1 MEVNTPEHHTY
12 SNVNDNSNK
21 FSLKSENED
30 NIINNENCID
40 KSLDSN
46 KIKDKS
52 KYKMKYTEVI
62 SKCKNRDEK
71 KYINDNEFICNLLL
85 MPSFIDIPNKCSTFS
100 MITYCYQ
107 ENENIELIYSI
118 SNKIEKYVNNLDGI
132 DRNNFI
138 NVFFRAAYFFQK
150 EKNFFYAFKYIKKC
164 DSFLDSS
171 IQSNK
176 IKQISKFLNE
186 MENDL
191 DIYIKEKKK
200 KFENEIDEKIC
211 DKVNEIIQSIFVN
224 KNNTIGNTSD
234 NNDKYF
240 YVINKT
246 WLKKAM
252 DFIIPFKTIMKDK
265 LNEKVNY
272 INSAFDRKYAFQNYF
287 DENEKEK
294 GIINKYASYPGPIN
308 NYPLKDFKDSWKD
321 CNNLDE
327 NDFIKKELNIN
338 KDYMFINSCDWE
350 FLKSIFDCTNE
361 IKRTAN
367 YSDLIQLKFILF
379 DRRIN
384 KKNNNMNL
392 LKEKYIQ
399 INNNSAIRQLK
410 DKILTSV
417 NKVLNSEINQ
427 DLDPEINQVLN
438 SEINSQQ
445 ELSFYLL
452 NKENKNILIEMVSAF
467 YKEIQ
472 MYESLYIE
480 KVELQDNNTLN
491 DFFQKYDKKKH
502 ILILEIIQKGE
513 MNYLIQLDKN
523 YKCSEC
529 NKTILN
535 INEKYN
541 CDYCHFSLFCS
552 SNCSNNSYDHRQIDN
567 FLKGLMEPKFNLSEF
582 FDIELKSILRYGTV
596 KGNVGIYNSE
606 INNCCNSVF
615 QCLSHTEDLTKYFL
629 MECHKKEAISLND
642 FSSNDIFLNRYYK
655 FIDCIWTSNGYS
667 YADGYGHNINIAVY
681 NSKDYV
687 TFVCNSNHIKDN
699 NPDAFEFL
707 SSFLRHLHKD
717 LKRGT
722 NMQINNI
729 EEQRDDENDEIA
741 SKRYLDYFKS
751 SDDSFI
757 CDLFTGLFKYTY
769 GCSCGKKTIKY
780 EKLKFL
786 ELPIPTKKSTT
797 NIQFKLFT
805 QNGNFIDIYMKADSK
820 TEMKDLILKSI
831 SYLKQKKDKNEEKK
845 DLENTQKVKI
855 DGNLFNFNLKFVPD
869 SVLYNS
875 IQVIEFTKSLTM
887 INIYKPSYENINK
900 KKSGKDIPFDN
911 QNYFSLKK
919 KDTELIFFETDIKSN
934 LKDYI
939 DVYIY
944 PVIEKEKEGLF
955 IFNTVRQQRILSF
968 PLIISVGKYQTLN
981 QLEVIVQEKVK
992 KILHEQAQNITNA
1005 IDICYPH
1012 FNDKWKNWKIGKCP
1026 ICAKKVDNNLWC
1038 SLSGSAY
1045 MNMTFHKFL
1054 HEKNTNRPLILYAQ
1068 SSFYNTG
1075 YELYRGMKL
1084 FNKKCE
1090 LDLRNN
1096 ITLYDA
1102 LELMK
1107 SEEEE
1112 ELVEAE
1118 LCKKCNKK
1126 GKRGKTVEIYKA
1138 PYYLIVKIKR
1148 FKKKEK
1154 SVTKNDTF
1162 IDYKEVLNLED
1173 FVVGP
1178 DKKKCIYD
1186 LYAVLNHKKSI
1197 NSTHYSAFCKNLGM
1211 WFLCDEKEYKIIDN
1225 VVSKEAYLLFYKRRS
1240 I

>member
-1 MEVNTPEHHTY
+1 
-12 SNVNDNSNK
+12 
-21 FSLKSENED
+21 
-30 NIINNENCID
+30 
-40 KSLDSN
+40 
-46 KIKDKS
+46 
-52 KYKMKYTEVI
+52 
-62 SKCKNRDEK
+62 
-71 KYINDNEFICNLLL
+71 
-85 MPSFIDIPNKCSTFS
+85 
-100 MITYCYQ
+100 
-107 ENENIELIYSI
+107 
-118 SNKIEKYVNNLDGI
+118 
-132 DRNNFI
+132 
-138 NVFFRAAYFFQK
+138 
-150 EKNFFYAFKYIKKC
+150 
-164 DSFLDSS
+164 
-171 IQSNK
+171 
-176 IKQISKFLNE
+176 

-191 DIYIKEKKK
+191 GIYIKEKKK
-200 KFENEIDEKIC
+200 IFENEIDDKIF

-234 NNDKYF
+234 NNYKYF

-246 WLKKAM
+246 WLKKAI
-252 DFIIPFKTIMKDK
+252 DFMIPFKTIMKDK
-265 LNEKVNY
+265 LKEKMNF

-294 GIINKYASYPGPIN
+294 GIINKYPSYPGPIN
-308 NYPLKDFKDSWKD
+308 NYPIKDFKDSWKD
-321 CNNLDE
+321 SNNLDE

-338 KDYMFINSCDWE
+338 NDYMLINSCDWE
-350 FLKSIFDCTNE
+350 FLKSIFDCTDE
-361 IKRTAN
+361 IKRNAN

-399 INNNSAIRQLK
+399 INNNSTIRQLK
-410 DKILTSV
+410 DKILTSI
-417 NKVLNSEINQ
+417 NKVLNSEINK

-467 YKEIQ
+467 YQDRQ

-480 KVELQDNNTLN
+480 KIELQDNNTLN
-491 DFFQKYDKKKH
+491 DFFLKYDKKKH

-529 NKTILN
+529 NKIILN

-541 CDYCHFSLFCS
+541 CDFCHFSLFCS
-552 SNCSNNSYDHRQIDN
+552 SRCSNNSYDHRQIDN
-567 FLKGLMEPKFNLSEF
+567 FLKGLMEPKFNLSELL
-582 FDIELKSILRYGTV
+582 DRELKTILRYGTV

-606 INNCCNSVF
+606 TNNCCNSVL

-629 MECHKKEAISLND
+629 LECHKKEAISLND
-642 FSSNDIFLNRYYK
+642 FSSKDIFLNRYYQL
-655 FIDCIWTSNGYS
+655 IDILWTYNGYS
-667 YADGYGHNINIAVY
+667 YSDGYGYDTRIAVY
-681 NSKDYV
+681 DCKDFATFAFNSL
-687 TFVCNSNHIKDN
+687 NIKDK
-699 NPDAFEFL
+699 NPDGFEFL
-707 SSFLRHLHKD
+707 SRLLQRLHKD

-722 NMQINNI
+722 TMQINKL
-729 EEQRDDENDEIA
+729 EEQKDDENDEIA
-741 SKRYLDYFKS
+741 SKRYLDYYKS
-751 SDDSFI
+751 LDDSFI
-757 CDLFTGLFKYTY
+757 CDLFTGLFKCSY

-780 EKLKFL
+780 DKFKFL
-786 ELPIPTKKSTT
+786 ELPIPPKKSTT

-805 QNGNFIDIYMKADSK
+805 QNGNFIEINMKADSK

-831 SYLKQKKDKNEEKK
+831 SYLKKKKDKNEEKK
-845 DLENTQKVKI
+845 DLENTQKLKI
-855 DGNLFNFNLKFVPD
+855 EGNLFNFNLQFVPD

-900 KKSGKDIPFDN
+900 KKTGNDIPFDN
-911 QNYFSLKK
+911 KNYFSFKK

-955 IFNTVRQQRILSF
+955 FNTFIQKRILSF
-968 PLIISVGKYQTLN
+968 PLIISVGKYQTFN
-981 QLEVIVQEKVK
+981 QLEVIVNEKVK

-1012 FNDKWKNWKIGKCP
+1012 FNDKWKNWKEKDGKCP
-1026 ICAKKVDNNLWC
+1026 ICTKKVDNNLWC
-1038 SLSGSAY
+1038 SLSSSTY
-1045 MNMTFHKFL
+1045 MNMTFHKFM
-1054 HEKNTNRPLILYAQ
+1054 HENNKNNRPLILYAQ

-1075 YELYRGMKL
+1075 YELYQGMKL

-1090 LDLRNN
+1090 LDLRSNL
-1096 ITLYDA
+1096 TLYDA
-1102 LELMK
+1102 LELMI
-1107 SEEEE
+1107 SEEED
-1112 ELVEAE
+1112 LVEEE

-1126 GKRGKTVEIYKA
+1126 GKRRKKVEIYKA
-1138 PYYLIVKIKR
+1138 PYYLIVKLKR
-1148 FKKKEK
+1148 FKKTQK
-1154 SVTKNDTF
+1154 SVTKNEAF

-1173 FVVGP
+1173 LVVGP
-1178 DKKKCIYD
+1178 DKQKCIYD

-1197 NSTHYSAFCKNLGM
+1197 NSTKYSAFCKNLGM

-1225 VVSKEAYLLFYKRRS
+1225 VVSKGAYLLFYKRKFINRKNFKIIRKIRINIYS
-1240 I
+1240 KKYKFKYR